1 MKQLRIKDNSRYNKE
16 YFADIPRL
24 TAKIHN
30 KTLEQLE
37 REGIFVF
44 PEFVADSQ
52 DITSDQMILQ
62 QTGDYFRTQNIMG
75 FIGYGD
81 ERLVINS
88 RFSDN
93 NSDYFLQYMLE
104 KVLDFPNIVDLSTSA
119 NQDDRLF
126 HMLLFLFPYYLEQ
139 AVRKGLFKT
148 YIRRKYNDSNV
159 KGVIDIPRHIDRNTP
174 FVGKVAYNQR
184 EYAYDNYLM
193 ELIRHTIVFI
203 KKKPYGKKILARVKD
218 EVQLVV
224 DATPNYSAFDKR
236 KIIEKNTH
244 NIVRHAYYREYRSL
258 QHLCLLILQHQKH
271 QIGSGARQI
280 YGILFDGAWLWE
292 EYVNQLIFDKFYHP
306 RNKGGEGAQ
315 RLFSGGIGLIYPDFI
330 GREKSHRL
338 IADAKYKP
346 TDNIGGKDY
355 LQLLAYMFRFDA
367 KTGYYLYPDSM
378 SVGDVRLMLNEGVKY
393 ENNVKSREDIC
404 VIKHGLLIPQNAENY
419 DSFVSSINDSENRY
433 RQVFSDIV

>member
-1 MKQLRIKDNSRYNKE
+1 MKQLRIKDNSQYNKE

-24 TAKIHN
+24 TAKINN

-52 DITSDQMILQ
+52 DITNDQMILQ
-62 QTGDYFRTQNIMG
+62 QSGDSFRTQNIMG

-159 KGVIDIPRHIDRNTP
+159 
-174 FVGKVAYNQR
+174 
-184 EYAYDNYLM
+184 
-193 ELIRHTIVFI
+193 
-203 KKKPYGKKILARVKD
+203 
-218 EVQLVV
+218 
-224 DATPNYSAFDKR
+224 
-236 KIIEKNTH
+236 
-244 NIVRHAYYREYRSL
+244 
-258 QHLCLLILQHQKH
+258 
-271 QIGSGARQI
+271 
-280 YGILFDGAWLWE
+280 
-292 EYVNQLIFDKFYHP
+292 
-306 RNKGGEGAQ
+306 
-315 RLFSGGIGLIYPDFI
+315 
-330 GREKSHRL
+330 
-338 IADAKYKP
+338 
-346 TDNIGGKDY
+346 
-355 LQLLAYMFRFDA
+355 
-367 KTGYYLYPDSM
+367 
-378 SVGDVRLMLNEGVKY
+378 
-393 ENNVKSREDIC
+393 
-404 VIKHGLLIPQNAENY
+404 
-419 DSFVSSINDSENRY
+419 
-433 RQVFSDIV
+433 